1 MYLIV
6 MNIVR
11 EMSMEE
17 FVLDLFVTEEELMEL
32 DRDIRPMWMEG
43 GLSRE
48 EEEFGGL
55 LLPTYNDCREGVP
68 PGVCIIV

>member
-1 MYLIV
+1 
-6 MNIVR
+6 
-11 EMSMEE
+11 MEE

-48 EEEFGGL
+48 EEECGGL
-55 LLPTYNDCREGVP
+55 LLPNYKDCRIHWREYHQEYVSLYRCP
-68 PGVCIIV
+68 V